1 VRKLFLMLMV
11 FGIIFLSSCGKK
23 EKDPEPGMLLYK
35 WAKAAERLDY
45 KTYSICEAYP
55 KGESVFRE
63 IFKDDYYSD
72 ISVIT
77 IGDPDTEKK
86 QKDFSGNSFIQRT
99 VTFEGNAVKRVN
111 SKPYQIVNGD
121 VMLIKFLEGERKKD
135 GWLILNRTITRVNK

>member
-1 VRKLFLMLMV
+1 MRKLFLMLMV

>member
-1 VRKLFLMLMV
+1 MRKLFLMLMV

-111 SKPYQIVNGD
+111 SKPYQKVNGD

>member
-1 VRKLFLMLMV
+1 MLIV
-11 FGIIFLSSCGKK
+11 FGILFLSSCGKK
-23 EKDPEPGMLLYK
+23 EKDPEPGKLLYK

-55 KGESVFRE
+55 KSESVFRE

-77 IGDPDTEKK
+77 IGDPDTEKT

-99 VTFEGNAVKRVN
+99 VTFEGSAVKRIN